1 MLNRVE
7 LLQLVEHNA
16 RVKISDLA
24 TMLNASEE
32 EIAAE
37 LEACKNEN
45 VILGYTTMINWE
57 KTEKETVTAM
67 IEVRITP
74 QRNQGF
80 DKIASQFY
88 RYPQVSSCFLMS
100 GGFDLMLIIEDS
112 TLREVANFVSEKIA
126 PLEGVLSTATHFIL
140 KKYKSNGTLFTQ
152 KPKDDRET
160 IVL

>member
-1 MLNRVE
+1 MVNRIE

-16 RVKISDLA
+16 RVKIADLA
-24 TMLNASEE
+24 VMLNASEE
-32 EIAAE
+32 EIVTE
-37 LEACKNEN
+37 LENCKKEN
-45 VILGYTTMINWE
+45 VILGYQTMINWE
-57 KTEKETVTAM
+57 KTEKETVTAL

-88 RYPQVSSCFLMS
+88 RYPQVSSCYLMS

-126 PLEGVLSTATHFIL
+126 PLEGVLSTSTHFIL

-152 KPKDDRET
+152 KPTDDREA